1 MRPSLLI
8 TLCISALVVTGCTTT
23 GSRTAPIEDRIPKVT
38 SAVSRGAVA
47 KAPATMPKSISA
59 PDTPRV
65 YAVPDVAPVARIPTP
80 PTSNAPRPSPAAPL
94 LAPTDPAVQE
104 LLAKSEHAAATGDQA
119 TARAILER
127 AVKVKPDDGR
137 VWYQLAALDYAAR
150 DYEQAIV
157 IAQRARSLAH
167 GEQAL
172 IAHIDELIQAAQ
184 RKLKRGG

>member
-8 TLCISALVVTGCTTT
+8 TLCISAMVVTGCSTTS
-23 GSRTAPIEDRIPKVT
+23 SRTAPIEDRIPKVT
-38 SAVSRGAVA
+38 PTVPRGAIA
-47 KAPATMPKSISA
+47 KASAMPKSIPA
-59 PDTPRV
+59 PDAPRA
-65 YAVPDVAPVARIPTP
+65 YAVPDAAPVARIPTP
-80 PTSNAPRPSPAAPL
+80 PTSSASPPSPAAPL

-172 IAHIDELIQAAQ
+172 IAHVDELIQAAQ